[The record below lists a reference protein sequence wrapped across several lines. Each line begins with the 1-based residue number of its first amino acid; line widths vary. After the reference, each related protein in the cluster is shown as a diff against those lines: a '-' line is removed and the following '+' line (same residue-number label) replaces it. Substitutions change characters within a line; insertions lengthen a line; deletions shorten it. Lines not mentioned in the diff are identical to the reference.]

1 MSGAHKD
8 AEMDKL
14 RQENRRLRERE
25 ALLLERIAEL
35 TREEPFVRA
44 LMDTIPDHIYFKD
57 RHSRFIRVSNAMA
70 EWFALDDPAQAVGR
84 SDRDFFTPEHAEKA
98 LEDERAIL
106 RDGKPLI
113 GVVEK
118 ETWPTGG
125 ETWVSTTKVAVRD
138 EHGEIIGT
146 CGISRD
152 VTRHK
157 RLEDER
163 EALVAELQAALDR
176 IQTLH
181 GLIPICTVCKRIR
194 DDKGYWRQ
202 VESYVSENAKV
213 TFSHCL
219 CEECSRELYP
229 QFTAD
234 SESEQSSPDPDRAD
248 SEEPRTE

>member
-1 MSGAHKD
+1 MSGRN
-8 AEMDKL
+8 AENAEIDKL
-14 RQENRRLRERE
+14 REQNEQLRERE
-25 ALLLERIAEL
+25 KQLRARVAQLER
-35 TREEPFVRA
+35 EERFLRT

-57 RHSRFIRVSNAMA
+57 RHSRFIRINKAMA
-70 EWFALDDPAQAVGR
+70 EWFALNDPSEAVGR
-84 SDRDFFTPEHAEKA
+84 TDRDFFTREHADKA
-98 LEDERAIL
+98 FDDERSIL
-106 RDGKPLI
+106 LNGEAVI

-125 ETWVSTTKVAVRD
+125 ETWVSTTKVPVRD
-138 EHGEIIGT
+138 ERGEVSGT

-152 VTRHK
+152 ITRHK

-163 EALVAELQAALDR
+163 EALVVELQAALDR
-176 IQTLH
+176 IHTLH

-219 CEECSRELYP
+219 CEECSRRLYP
-229 QFTAD
+229 QFTGNDKDESDRTD
-234 SESEQSSPDPDRAD
+234 S
-248 SEEPRTE
+248 